1 MIYMDDWGIASNDMS
16 EIDAFINRLKEKGFD
31 LTKEC
36 TSVLISTPRSP
47 NKTPNSQTALGSD
60 PEGTLIKEN
69 WQYSSVVGMLIYFSI
84 NTRPD
89 IAFAVSQVA
98 QFTCNPKQSQAS
110 AVKMVIRGASQQPQI
125 KASSLPLTLL

>member
-1 MIYMDDWGIASNDMS
+1 M
-16 EIDAFINRLKEKGFD
+16 
-31 LTKEC
+31 
-36 TSVLISTPRSP
+36 TSVIILTPCSP

-60 PEGTLIKEN
+60 PEGPLIKKN
-69 WQYSSVVGMLIYFSI
+69 WQYSSVVGMIIYFSM

-98 QFTCNPKQSQAS
+98 QFTSNPKQSQAS
-110 AVKMVIRGASQQPQI
+110 AVKMVITGASQQPQI